1 MSLVAGAQA
10 QKLYANLN
18 ALGPRRLAGLGL
30 VFALVVGLV
39 SLAAWQLSRPQMDTL
54 YSGLDRQ
61 DVTRIGAALTEAGIP
76 FDVNAAG
83 DTVLTG
89 FSQTAAARMLL
100 AERGLPRSDNAGYE
114 LFDQIGSMGLTSFM
128 QQVTRVRA
136 LEGEIART
144 IQSLQDV
151 RAARVHLV
159 LPEEGSFRRE
169 RQPPSASVTIRTDD
183 VASFSS
189 ANAIRHLVAS
199 AIPGLEVGRV
209 TVLSTDGTL
218 LASGEDGTSAAPSRQ
233 LGMEGVVARQVEDS
247 IRRTLAPYLGI
258 GNFQSS
264 VSARLNTDRRQT
276 SARTFDP
283 DGRVER
289 SVRTV
294 RETGQSTDRE
304 AETPVTVDQNVPL
317 AEAEGGQAG
326 SQSSQANERRE
337 ELTNFEINETTVQTV
352 SEGYAVERL
361 SVAVIVNRARLLET
375 LGENTGPEA
384 FDAALAEIRALV
396 ASASGLS
403 EDRGDRIEVTAVD
416 FAGTGEALEPV
427 PGIGLMETLASQ
439 FGTLV
444 NALTILVVAILVIWF
459 GLKPAVKAI
468 AKPAETSAEG
478 LGADAGPDLLGAGG
492 APELPGLAALP
503 GFTAPSMEGFGAD
516 FGSDFG
522 PAGGGDPALMEELD
536 QMRANSPQVR
546 LERLVDF
553 DEEQAAA
560 ILKQWI
566 HEKKAA

>member
-1 MSLVAGAQA
+1 M
-10 QKLYANLN
+10 
-18 ALGPRRLAGLGL
+18 
-30 VFALVVGLV
+30 
-39 SLAAWQLSRPQMDTL
+39 
-54 YSGLDRQ
+54 
-61 DVTRIGAALTEAGIP
+61 
-76 FDVNAAG
+76 
-83 DTVLTG
+83 
-89 FSQTAAARMLL
+89 
-100 AERGLPRSDNAGYE
+100 
-114 LFDQIGSMGLTSFM
+114 
-128 QQVTRVRA
+128 
-136 LEGEIART
+136 
-144 IQSLQDV
+144 
-151 RAARVHLV
+151 
-159 LPEEGSFRRE
+159 
-169 RQPPSASVTIRTDD
+169 
-183 VASFSS
+183 
-189 ANAIRHLVAS
+189 
-199 AIPGLEVGRV
+199 
-209 TVLSTDGTL
+209 
-218 LASGEDGTSAAPSRQ
+218 
-233 LGMEGVVARQVEDS
+233 ARQVEDS

-492 APELPGLAALP
+492 APELPELAALP
-503 GFTAPSMEGFGAD
+503 GFSAPSMEGFGAD

-522 PAGGGDPALMEELD
+522 PADGGDPALMEELD